1 MSLRPEPRR
10 SIVAESIYGLLN
22 PIPFGC
28 FVAALI
34 FDIIYSETAVMLW
47 DKGAAWLIVFGLL
60 FAVVPRLVNLTQV
73 WITSRRTATRTDK
86 LDFWLNLFAIVVAIV
101 NAFVHSRDAYA
112 VVPAGMW
119 LSVCT
124 VILLSIGN
132 IAVAMER
139 AGRGGYVNE

>member
-1 MSLRPEPRR
+1 MSLRP
-10 SIVAESIYGLLN
+10 AEGIYGLLN

-34 FDIIYSETAVMLW
+34 FDVIYSETAVMLW

-60 FAVVPRLVNLTQV
+60 FAVVPRLVNLMQV
-73 WITSRRTATRTDK
+73 WVTSRRTATRTDK
-86 LDFWLNLFAIVVAIV
+86 LDFWLNLLAIVVAIV

-112 VVPAGMW
+112 VVPTGLW

-132 IAVAMER
+132 IVVAVER
-139 AGRGGYVNE
+139 AGRGEYVNE

>member
-1 MSLRPEPRR
+1 MSPRPEPRR
-10 SIVAESIYGLLN
+10 SIVAESIYSLLN

-47 DKGAAWLIVFGLL
+47 DKAAAWLIVFALL
-60 FAVVPRLVNLTQV
+60 FAVVPRLVNLAQV
-73 WITSRRTATRTDK
+73 WVTSRQTATRTDK
-86 LDFWLNLFAIVVAIV
+86 LDFWLNLFAIIVAIV

-119 LSVCT
+119 LSACT

-132 IAVAMER
+132 IAVAIER
-139 AGRGGYVNE
+139 TARGGYVNE